1 VAEAVFFTQNGT
13 RSLIMTSD
21 LNGCPNYLFRT
32 YSYINLLDVLF
43 LKQQEQSLQ
52 PVNLLDLDT
61 MF

>member
-1 VAEAVFFTQNGT
+1 
-13 RSLIMTSD
+13 MTSD
-21 LNGCPNYLFRT
+21 LSGCPNYLFRT